1 MGEEGEDT
9 SWKSFTERFQR
20 GSGQSSR
27 SPMAAHGEERGEVE
41 KKERRRKK
49 RACTQTGIRSRALG
63 ASLAPYSVPRAL
75 ARVAPFRSYVVRLP
89 SSWTD

>member
-41 KKERRRKK
+41 KKERKK
-49 RACTQTGIRSRALG
+49 KEEESLHPNWYKEQGAWRLVGAL
-63 ASLAPYSVPRAL
+63 
-75 ARVAPFRSYVVRLP
+75 
-89 SSWTD
+89 